1 MGAPRRV
8 LFADQ
13 WDYIGGAQVV
23 LLELLA
29 VARQWEWDVHA
40 AVPLGGAL
48 ERTIRERFDD
58 AVTLHPLEPPATGS
72 GRKSLADLWRLAR
85 SGKHLRFPAMA
96 RDADLVHI
104 NGPRLYGAWR
114 QLNRSWRRPT
124 VYHVHLRHAPLERM
138 YIRRVISRDP
148 CGVIVASGAEVA
160 SDLDWVGAARP
171 VALVRNALP
180 EASAGQAFEDRW
192 SQPTRRW
199 AVIGTLSPEKGTD
212 LAVDTATLLPDSEL
226 LLFGAPSPVHRRW
239 AEELQA
245 RAPRNVRFLGYVPQI
260 TQALAAER
268 VQVAVVPST
277 RRESF
282 ALAAVEA
289 MAASCV
295 TLFARSAGTDDL
307 VDATAAPRFGD
318 AADLASLLAATFADT
333 NAARALA
340 QRQHEVAQRVFGPA
354 RFAREM
360 RATYDA
366 IVAECVER

>member
-1 MGAPRRV
+1 MDGPRRV

-13 WDYIGGAQVV
+13 WDYVGGAQVV

-29 VARQWEWDVHA
+29 QARLWDWDVHA

-48 ERTIRERFDD
+48 ERTIRERLGD
-58 AVTLHPLEPPATGS
+58 AVTLHPLAAPATGS

-96 RDADLVHI
+96 RSADLVHI

-114 QLNRSWRRPT
+114 HVNRTLRRPT

-148 CGVIVASGAEVA
+148 CGVVVASGAEVA
-160 SDLDWVGAARP
+160 SDLDWPGASRP

-180 EASAGQAFEDRW
+180 QASAGQVFEDRW
-192 SQPTRRW
+192 AEPARRW
-199 AVIGTLSPEKGTD
+199 AVIGTISPHKGTD
-212 LAVDTATLLPDSEL
+212 VAVDAATLLPDSEL
-226 LLFGAPSPVHRRW
+226 LLFGAPSPIHRRW
-239 AEELQA
+239 AEALQA
-245 RAPRNVRFLGYVPQI
+245 RAPRNVRFMGYVPQI
-260 TQALAAER
+260 TAALAAER

-295 TLFARSAGTDDL
+295 TLFSRSAGTDDL
-307 VDATAAPRFGD
+307 VDATGAPRFGD
-318 AADLASLLAATFADT
+318 AADLASLLAATFTDT
-333 NAARALA
+333 KAARELA
-340 QRQHEVAQRVFGPA
+340 RRQHEVAQRVFGPA

-366 IVAECVER
+366 IVQDC